1 MQHDFGLHDL
11 MYLLRGGMWTVA
23 LSLIAFAGGGA
34 LGLFVALC
42 RIAKGHVVHG
52 LATAFVRANQGT
64 PLLIQIFIVFFGA
77 TMAGWDIS
85 ALTAAALCLSINAAA
100 FLGEVLAGCI
110 TAVPEGQWQAAE
122 ALGLRPTAKYARVIL
137 PQAARIAVAPTVG
150 FLVHV
155 IKGTSLASLIGFV
168 ELSRAG
174 QIINNNTFQPLLVFG
189 IIGAL
194 YFVICWPLSFASR
207 RLEQRLGAARGA

>member
-11 MYLLRGGMWTVA
+11 LFLLRGALWTVV
-23 LSLIAFAGGGA
+23 LSLVAFAGGGVC
-34 LGLFVALC
+34 GLAVALC
-42 RIAKGHVVHG
+42 RVSRGRVTRG
-52 LATAFVRANQGT
+52 LATAFVRVNQGT

-85 ALTAAALCLSINAAA
+85 ALAAAAICFSVNAAA
-100 FLGEVLAGCI
+100 FLGEVWAGCI
-110 TAVPEGQWQAAE
+110 EAVPEGQRQAAA
-122 ALGLRPTAKYARVIL
+122 ALGLRPYATFARVTL

-174 QIINNNTFQPLLVFG
+174 QIVNNNTYAPLLVFG
-189 IIGAL
+189 FIGL
-194 YFVICWPLSFASR
+194 FYFAICWPLSFASARLER
-207 RLEQRLGAARGA
+207 RLGGPRRA